1 MRFLHSCGCAAAVV
15 HCADRE
21 ILDSCPLKTH
31 AMMVSTRILV
41 SSSFILL
48 LGANW
53 LRADQPPSYARQVKP
68 FIARYCLECHS
79 GEEPKG
85 KLSLENVKAM
95 LKGGGNGIVLAPGK
109 PDESWIVTQV
119 EHKRKPFM
127 PPKKERQPKASEIAV
142 LRAWVLAGAKDDSAE
157 VVGTIPDIKP
167 RVPVAAPVSAL
178 AFRPDGKL
186 LAAGGHKEVILID
199 PTSGDVAHRVTGLP
213 AKVTGLAFNRDGRR
227 LAVANGAGGK
237 AGEVRIYAVSAE
249 GVPAAKPE
257 QTLTAHA
264 DIVYDVAF
272 SPDGK
277 LLATCGYD
285 RLIKLWDVATG
296 KEVRTLKDHS
306 DAVYSLAFSP
316 DGKLLA
322 SAAADRAVKVW
333 EVATGKRLYTL
344 GDATDWLYAVAWSPD
359 GSRLAAAGVDKS
371 IRVWQASA
379 TGGKLD
385 QSVFAHEAAVTRLV
399 FSGDGKTLF
408 SVAEDGIVKAWETAK
423 MTERKVYAKQP
434 EAVLSLA
441 MRPGQIALGRYDGA
455 LVLLDEKSG
464 KVQSQPLP
472 VKPKPPQ
479 LSKLSPAFGQ
489 RGKAVRVTFDR
500 KNLDASATVT
510 ANHPGVTVKVVQ
522 GPARQAGPTS
532 MQADVT
538 FPADTPAGVY
548 QLSLKTAGGQSA
560 ALPFIVD
567 LFPVTAKTGPNDA
580 PSTGQKV
587 TLPATLVGAVSKAGA
602 VDFYRF
608 EAREGQ
614 EVGVQVLTAAIGSK
628 LDPVLLLTNA
638 NGKRLTQST
647 KGVLGYVIPKAGTYA
662 LGIRDRE
669 YRGDPGMSYRLHVGD
684 IPVVTSIFPL
694 GLQRGT
700 EADIHLEGVHL
711 GGVKSIRIKA
721 GDAAPGTRLTLPIE
735 VLGGPSLLVG
745 EFKESLRERAGG
757 APAVVAVPG
766 TANGRIDKAGA
777 TDTWRFSA
785 KKGQRLILET
795 NARRLGSSLDSYLEI
810 LDAKGQP
817 VPRATLR
824 AVAKTYVTFRDH
836 DSAGSGI
843 RIETWNELAM
853 NDYVLVG
860 DELLRI
866 FELPKGP
873 DDDCQ
878 FFSLNGQRLGQ
889 LDTTPTHHAQGVPMY
904 KVTIHP
910 PGTTFPPNGFPVVTL
925 FYRNDD
931 GGPGYGKDSRLV
943 FDPPADG
950 DYQVRVGDSRGLG
963 GRNFAYRLTIRP
975 PRPSY
980 NVRFDPTSPAVW
992 KSGAVPVRVSADR
1005 IDGFDGTIEVK
1016 LENLP
1021 AGLSAPPTTIPAGEY
1036 STSLAL
1042 YAEPNATLPEKLS
1055 PLKLTA
1061 KALIDGKPVLRE
1073 VTGGVPKVVEPGD
1086 LSATTEQS
1094 EVTVKPG
1101 QETRVTVKIERHNGH
1116 KGRVPVEVR
1125 GLPHGVR
1132 VLDIGLNGILITE
1145 KETSRTFVI
1154 YAEPWVKPTTHPFV
1168 VLARSERKGTEH
1180 AAKSVLLRVAGPEK

>member
-1 MRFLHSCGCAAAVV
+1 
-15 HCADRE
+15 
-21 ILDSCPLKTH
+21 
-31 AMMVSTRILV
+31 MMTARILL
-41 SSSFILL
+41 SSSLVLL
-48 LGANW
+48 FNACW

-79 GEEPKG
+79 GEEPRG

-95 LKGGGNGIVLAPGK
+95 LKGGGNGVVLIPGK
-109 PDESWIVTQV
+109 PDVSWIVTQV

-157 VVGTIPDIKP
+157 VMGTIPDIKP
-167 RVPVAAPVSAL
+167 RVQVAAPVTAL
-178 AFRPDGKL
+178 AYQPDGKL
-186 LAAGGHKEVILID
+186 LAVGGHKEVILVA
-199 PTSGDVAHRVTGLP
+199 PASGYVSHRITGLP
-213 AKVTGLAFNRDGRR
+213 AKVTGLAYSRDGRR
-227 LAVANGAGGK
+227 LAVASGAGGK
-237 AGEVRIYAVSAE
+237 AGEVRIYAIAAE
-249 GVPAAKPE
+249 GTPAAKPE
-257 QTLTAHA
+257 LTINAHA

-296 KEVRTLKDHS
+296 KEVRSLKDHS
-306 DAVYSLAFSP
+306 DSVYSLAFSP

-359 GSRLAAAGVDKS
+359 GTRVTAAGVDKS

-399 FSGDGKTLF
+399 YSGDGKTLF

-423 MTERKVYAKQP
+423 MTERKVYARQP
-434 EAVLSLA
+434 EAVLALA
-441 MRPGQIALGRYDGA
+441 IRPGQIALGRYDGA

-464 KVQSQPLP
+464 RIQSQPLP

-489 RGKAVRVTFDR
+489 RGKAVRVTFEG
-500 KNLDASATVT
+500 KYLDASATVS
-510 ANHPGVTVKVVQ
+510 ANHPGVTAKVIQ
-522 GPARQAGPTS
+522 GPAEGSGSGGHFRYTQI
-532 MQADVT
+532 QADVT

-560 ALPFIVD
+560 ALPFTVD
-567 LFPVTAKTGPNDA
+567 LFTVTAKTGPNDA

-614 EVGVQVLTAAIGSK
+614 EIGVQILTSVIGSK
-628 LDPVLLLTNA
+628 LDPVLLLTDA

-647 KGVLGYVIPKAGTYA
+647 RGVLGYVIPKAGTYA

-669 YRGDPGMSYRLHVGD
+669 YRGDPGMTYRLHAGD
-684 IPVVTSIFPL
+684 IPVVTSVFPL

-735 VLGGPSLLVG
+735 VLGNPSVLVG
-745 EFKESLRERAGG
+745 EFKEFLRDKPGG
-757 APAVVAVPG
+757 SSPVVAVPG
-766 TANGRIDKAGA
+766 TANGRIEKAGA
-777 TDTWRFSA
+777 TETWRFSA
-785 KKGQRLILET
+785 KKGQRLILEI
-795 NARRLGSSLDSYLEI
+795 NARRLGSSLDSYIEI

-878 FFSLNGQRLGQ
+878 FFSLNSQRVGQ

-980 NVRFDPTSPAVW
+980 NVRFSPTSPAVW
-992 KSGAVPVRVSADR
+992 KGGAIPVRVSADR
-1005 IDGFDGTIEVK
+1005 IDGFDGAIEVK

-1021 AGLSAPPTTIPAGEY
+1021 AGLSAPATTIPAGEY

-1042 YAEPNATLPEKLS
+1042 YAELNAALPEKLP

-1061 KALIDGKPVLRE
+1061 KALIDGKALLRE
-1073 VTGGVPKVVEPGD
+1073 VTGGVPKVIEPGD
-1086 LSATTEQS
+1086 LAATTEQS

-1101 QETRVTVKIERHNGH
+1101 QETRVTVKIDRHNGH

-1168 VLARSERKGTEH
+1168 VLARSERRGTEH
-1180 AAKSVLLRVAGPEK
+1180 AAKSVLLKVVTAEK

>member
-1 MRFLHSCGCAAAVV
+1 MTARLV
-15 HCADRE
+15 
-21 ILDSCPLKTH
+21 L
-31 AMMVSTRILV
+31 STSL
-41 SSSFILL
+41 ILL
-48 LGANW
+48 LSAGW

-68 FIARYCLECHS
+68 FLARYCLECHS
-79 GEEPKG
+79 GDEPKG
-85 KLSLENVKAM
+85 QLSLENVKAI
-95 LKGGGNGIVLAPGK
+95 LKGGGNGVVLVPGK
-109 PDESWIVTQV
+109 PDDSRIVLQV

-127 PPKKERQPKASEIAV
+127 PPKKERQPKANEVAV

-157 VVGTIPDIKP
+157 VMGTIPDIKP
-167 RVPVAAPVSAL
+167 RIPVAAPVSAL
-178 AFRPDGKL
+178 AYRSDGKI
-186 LAAGGHKEVILID
+186 LAAGAHKEVILID
-199 PTSGDVAHRVTGLP
+199 PASGDLTHRLTGLP
-213 AKVTGLAFNRDGRR
+213 AKATALAFSRNGRQ
-227 LAVANGAGGK
+227 LAVASGAGGK
-237 AGEVRIYAVSAE
+237 AGEVRLYAISAE
-249 GVPAAKPE
+249 GLPGSKPE
-257 QTLTAHA
+257 QTLAAHA
-264 DIVYDVAF
+264 DVVYDVAF

-285 RLIKLWDVATG
+285 RLIKLSDVATG

-344 GDATDWLYAVAWSPD
+344 GDATDWLYALAWSPD
-359 GSRLAAAGVDKS
+359 GTHIAAAGVDKS

-379 TGGKLD
+379 TGGKLA
-385 QSVFAHEAAVTRLV
+385 QSIFAHEAPVTRLAYNT
-399 FSGDGKTLF
+399 DGKTLF

-434 EAVLSLA
+434 EAVLALA
-441 MRPGQIALGRYDGA
+441 IRPGQIAVGRYDGA
-455 LVLLDEKSG
+455 LLLLDEKSG
-464 KVQSQPLP
+464 QVQKQPLP

-479 LSKLSPAFGQ
+479 LLKLSPNFGQ
-489 RGKAVRVTFDR
+489 RGKAVRVTFEG
-500 KNLDASATVT
+500 KYLETSATLS
-510 ANHPGVTVKVVQ
+510 ANHPGVTAKVVQ
-522 GPARQAGPTS
+522 GGTAGTI
-532 MQADVT
+532 QADVT

-548 QLSLKTAGGQSA
+548 QLSLKMAGGQSA
-560 ALPFIVD
+560 ALPFTVD
-567 LFPVTAKTGPNDA
+567 LFAATVKTGPNDS

-587 TLPATLVGAVSKAGA
+587 TLPATLVGAVNRAGA

-608 EAREGQ
+608 EAREGE
-614 EVGVQVLTAAIGSK
+614 EVGVQVMTAAIGSK
-628 LDPVLLLTNA
+628 LDPVLVLTDA

-647 KGVLGYVIPKAGTYA
+647 KGVLGYVIPKTGTYA

-669 YRGDPGMSYRLHVGD
+669 YRGDPAMAYRLHVGD

-700 EADIHLEGVHL
+700 EADFHLEGVHL
-711 GGVKSIRIKA
+711 GGVKAVRLKA

-735 VLGGPSLLVG
+735 VLGSPSVLVG
-745 EFKESLRERAGG
+745 EFKEFLRDKPGG
-757 APAVVAVPG
+757 SSPVVAVPG
-766 TANGRIDKAGA
+766 TANGRIEKAGA
-777 TDTWRFSA
+777 TDMWRFSA
-785 KKGQRLILET
+785 KKGQRLILEI
-795 NARRLGSSLDSYLEI
+795 NARRLGSSLDSYIEI

-866 FELPKGP
+866 FELPRGP

-878 FFSLNGQRLGQ
+878 FFSVAGQRVGQ

-910 PGTTFPPNGFPVVTL
+910 PGATFPPNGFPVVTL

-943 FDPPADG
+943 FDAPADG
-950 DYQVRVGDSRGLG
+950 DYRVRVGDSRGMG

-992 KSGAVPVRVSADR
+992 KGGAVPVRVSADR
-1005 IDGFDGTIEVK
+1005 IDGFDGAIEVK

-1021 AGLSAPPTTIPAGEY
+1021 PGLSAPATTIPVGEY
-1036 STSLAL
+1036 NTSLAL
-1042 YAEPNATLPEKLS
+1042 YADPNASLTEKLS
-1055 PLKLTA
+1055 PLKLVA
-1061 KALIDGKPVLRE
+1061 RALIDGKAVVRE
-1073 VTGGVPKVVEPGD
+1073 VAGGVPKVIESGD
-1086 LSATTEQS
+1086 LVTTTEQS

-1132 VLDIGLNGILITE
+1132 VLDVGLNGILITE

-1180 AAKSVLLRVAGPEK
+1180 AAKSVLLKVARPNK